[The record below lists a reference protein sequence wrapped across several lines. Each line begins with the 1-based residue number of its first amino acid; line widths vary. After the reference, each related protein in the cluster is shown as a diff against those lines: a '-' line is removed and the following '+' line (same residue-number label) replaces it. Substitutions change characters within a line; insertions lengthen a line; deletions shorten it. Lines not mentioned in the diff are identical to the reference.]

1 MAFEPETVT
10 SYELGWKGQMFDR
23 RLRMAVA
30 LFLANYKDVQVPGS
44 AGCTVVVLGVPTSS
58 FCGITTNA
66 GKAQFKGVEV
76 EANWAIAEN
85 MAAEGDRL
93 SLSGSLGY
101 IDAKYKEFI
110 TLVNRNEQGQL
121 VAPHEEDMADFR
133 KVQNTP
139 KWTTSGT
146 LNYDTPIGGGRLN
159 INSTLSYRSKTQQF
173 EIAAPGIDQKGFAL
187 LDASIS
193 WTSAGGRYNIGLY
206 GKNLT
211 DTHYKTSGYVFL
223 LQNPYS
229 GEYINGAGQP
239 GLTPTLGREGV
250 LSAFYGNPR
259 QVFVS
264 FGVNF

>member
-1 MAFEPETVT
+1 M
-10 SYELGWKGQMFDR
+10 
-23 RLRMAVA
+23 
-30 LFLANYKDVQVPGS
+30 
-44 AGCTVVVLGVPTSS
+44 
-58 FCGITTNA
+58 I
-66 GKAQFKGVEV
+66 
-76 EANWAIAEN
+76 
-85 MAAEGDRL
+85 AEGDRL
-93 SLSGSLGY
+93 NLSGSLGY
-101 IDAKYKEFI
+101 IDAKYREFI
-110 TLVNRNEQGQL
+110 TVVNRNESG
-121 VAPHEEDMADFR
+121 APVPAHEEDMADFR

-146 LNYDTPIGGGRLN
+146 LNYDTPIGSGRLN

-187 LDASIS
+187 LDASIV
-193 WTSAGGRYNIGLY
+193 WTSAGGRYNFGLY

-250 LSAFYGNPR
+250 FSAFYGNPR